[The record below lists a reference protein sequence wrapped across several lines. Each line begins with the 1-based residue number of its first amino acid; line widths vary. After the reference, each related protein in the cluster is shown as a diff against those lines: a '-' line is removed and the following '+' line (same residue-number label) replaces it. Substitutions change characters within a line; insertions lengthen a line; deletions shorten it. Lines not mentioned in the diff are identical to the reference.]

1 MEELQIP
8 TRRITAEVFTTTGER
23 LVGSLYL
30 TASQYHTGGPE
41 DFIELLN
48 DERTFI
54 PFSCEESH
62 SQFTI
67 LSKTHIVRVHLDD
80 GNEQSDG
87 RTESTCTLWLADGH
101 RLSGR
106 VLLATPPTSS
116 RLVDKF
122 NLARRFLTVVS
133 DDGIDFVHR
142 AQIVRVE

>member
-30 TASQYHTGGPE
+30 TASRYHTGGPE

-54 PFSCEESH
+54 PFSCDESH
-62 SQFTI
+62 SQCTI
-67 LSKTHIVRVHLDD
+67 LSKAHIVRVHLDD
-80 GNEQSDG
+80 GNEQSDDG
-87 RTESTCTLWLADGH
+87 SESTCTLWLADGQ

-122 NLARRFLTVVS
+122 NLAGRFLTVVS
-133 DDGIDFVHR
+133 DDGTDFVHR
-142 AQIVRVE
+142 SQIVRVE